1 MTAHPNRST
10 RSRTQM
16 IVRRVVLA
24 AALIAV
30 PFGAAGAQI
39 TDAAG
44 DWLPTYTG
52 PRNSLLNGDLDIL
65 KAQVFFDGRFFTFT
79 STSAGNIGST
89 TGAFFVWGMNRGAGT
104 ARFPT
109 LAPGVL
115 FDWVLSIT
123 PNGAITTRDLISGVS
138 TTIDA
143 SAVTFSGTTLTALI
157 PATLLPSRGFTLA
170 DFTANL
176 WPRFPGGLEGISDF
190 APDNTNFAVTV
201 TPEPA
206 SFLLVGAGLFG
217 LLAWRR
223 RRA

>member
-1 MTAHPNRST
+1 MTSHPQGRPKS
-10 RSRTQM
+10 S
-16 IVRRVVLA
+16 VRRAIIA

-30 PFGAAGAQI
+30 PYGAASAQI

-52 PRNSLLNGDLDIL
+52 PRNSILNGDLDIL
-65 KAQVFFDGRFFTFT
+65 KAQVFFDGQFFKFT

-104 ARFPT
+104 ARFAT

-123 PNGAITTRDLISGVS
+123 PGGAITTRDLISGVA

-143 SAVTFSGTTLTALI
+143 NSVTFDGATITAII
-157 PATLLPSRGFTLA
+157 PANLLPSRGFSLA

-176 WPRFPGGLEGISDF
+176 WPRFPGGLEGIADF

-201 TPEPA
+201 TPEPT
-206 SFLLVGAGLFG
+206 SVLLVGAGLFG

>member
-1 MTAHPNRST
+1 MTSHPQT
-10 RSRTQM
+10 RTQTL
-16 IVRRVVLA
+16 VRRAVLA
-24 AALIAV
+24 AAFIAV
-30 PFGAAGAQI
+30 PLSAASAQI

-65 KAQVFFDGRFFTFT
+65 KAQVFFDGHFFKFT

-123 PNGAITTRDLISGVS
+123 PGGVISTRDLISGVS

-143 SAVTFSGTTLTALI
+143 SAVTFSGATMTALI
-157 PATLLPSRGFTLA
+157 PANLLPSQGFSLA
-170 DFTANL
+170 DFTANI
-176 WPRFPGGLEGISDF
+176 WPRFPGGLEGIADF
-190 APDNTNFAVTV
+190 APDNSNFAVTV

-223 RRA
+223 RRV